1 MSEFAVR
8 IGLSSFLEKM
18 LTNSSSNAKS
28 SLKGRTLYDRALIAS
43 HREAVATLIA
53 AVFTM
58 VYFWAAIVIFEKSPE
73 TVLHMPLWFMA
84 SCVGGY
90 LFSVIAVLW
99 LVKRWFADIDLDEV
113 ANAYRQD
120 EEAT

>member
-8 IGLSSFLEKM
+8 IGLRSFFNKM
-18 LTNSSSNAKS
+18 STNSSSNAKS
-28 SLKGRTLYDRALIAS
+28 SLKGRALYDRALIAS

-53 AVFTM
+53 TVFTM
-58 VYFWAAIVIFEKSPE
+58 VYFWAAILIFEKSPE

-113 ANAYRQD
+113 ADAYRQD
-120 EEAT
+120 EEAK

>member
-8 IGLSSFLEKM
+8 IGLRSFFNKM
-18 LTNSSSNAKS
+18 STNSSSNAKS
-28 SLKGRTLYDRALIAS
+28 SLKGRALYDRALIAS

-58 VYFWAAIVIFEKSPE
+58 VYFWAAILIFEKSPE

-113 ANAYRQD
+113 ADAYRQD
-120 EEAT
+120 VEAK

>member
-8 IGLSSFLEKM
+8 IGLRSFFNKM
-18 LTNSSSNAKS
+18 STNSSSNAKS

-58 VYFWAAIVIFEKSPE
+58 VYFWAAILIFEKSPE

-113 ANAYRQD
+113 ADAYRQD
-120 EEAT
+120 VEAQ

>member
-8 IGLSSFLEKM
+8 IGLRSFFNKM
-18 LTNSSSNAKS
+18 STNSSSNAKS
-28 SLKGRTLYDRALIAS
+28 SLKGRALYDRALIAS

-58 VYFWAAIVIFEKSPE
+58 VYFWAAILIFEKSPE
-73 TVLHMPLWFMA
+73 TVLHMPLWLMA

-113 ANAYRQD
+113 ADAYRQD
-120 EEAT
+120 EEAK

>member
-8 IGLSSFLEKM
+8 IGLRSFFNKM
-18 LTNSSSNAKS
+18 STNSSSNAKS

-58 VYFWAAIVIFEKSPE
+58 VYFWAAILIFEKSPE

-113 ANAYRQD
+113 ADAYRQD
-120 EEAT
+120 EEAQ

>member
-8 IGLSSFLEKM
+8 IGLRSFFNKM
-18 LTNSSSNAKS
+18 STNSSSNAKS
-28 SLKGRTLYDRALIAS
+28 SLKGRALYDRALIAS

-58 VYFWAAIVIFEKSPE
+58 IYFWAAILIFEKSPE

-99 LVKRWFADIDLDEV
+99 LVKRWFVDMDLDEV
-113 ANAYRQD
+113 ADAYRQD
-120 EEAT
+120 EGGK

>member
-58 VYFWAAIVIFEKSPE
+58 VYFWAAIVIFERSPE

-120 EEAT
+120 KEAT

>member
-8 IGLSSFLEKM
+8 IGLRSFFNKM
-18 LTNSSSNAKS
+18 STNSSSNAKS

-58 VYFWAAIVIFEKSPE
+58 VYFWAAILIFEKSPE

-113 ANAYRQD
+113 ADAYRQD
-120 EEAT
+120 EEAK

>member
-8 IGLSSFLEKM
+8 IGLRSFFNKM
-18 LTNSSSNAKS
+18 STNSSSNAKS
-28 SLKGRTLYDRALIAS
+28 SLKGRALYDRALIAS
-43 HREAVATLIA
+43 HREAVVTLIA

-58 VYFWAAIVIFEKSPE
+58 IYFWAAILIFEKSPE

-99 LVKRWFADIDLDEV
+99 LVKRWFVDIDLDEV
-113 ANAYRQD
+113 ADAYRQD
-120 EEAT
+120 EGGK

>member
-8 IGLSSFLEKM
+8 IGLRSFFNKM
-18 LTNSSSNAKS
+18 STNSSSNAKS
-28 SLKGRTLYDRALIAS
+28 SLKGRALYDRALIAS
-43 HREAVATLIA
+43 LREAVATLIA

-58 VYFWAAIVIFEKSPE
+58 VYFWAAILIFEKSPE

-113 ANAYRQD
+113 ADAYRQD
-120 EEAT
+120 EEAK

>member
-8 IGLSSFLEKM
+8 IGLRSFFNKM
-18 LTNSSSNAKS
+18 STNSSSNAKS
-28 SLKGRTLYDRALIAS
+28 SLKGRALYDRALIAS

-58 VYFWAAIVIFEKSPE
+58 VYFWAAILIFEKSPE
-73 TVLHMPLWFMA
+73 TVLYMPLWFMA

-90 LFSVIAVLW
+90 LFSVSAVLW

-113 ANAYRQD
+113 ADAYRQD
-120 EEAT
+120 EEAQ

>member
-8 IGLSSFLEKM
+8 IGLRSFFNKM
-18 LTNSSSNAKS
+18 STNSSSNAKS

-58 VYFWAAIVIFEKSPE
+58 VYFWAAILIFEKSPE

-113 ANAYRQD
+113 ADAYRQD
-120 EEAT
+120 VEAK

>member
-8 IGLSSFLEKM
+8 IGLRSFFNKM
-18 LTNSSSNAKS
+18 STNSSSNAKS
-28 SLKGRTLYDRALIAS
+28 SLKGRALYDRALIAS
-43 HREAVATLIA
+43 HREAVVTLIA

-58 VYFWAAIVIFEKSPE
+58 IYFWAAILIFEKSPE

-113 ANAYRQD
+113 ADAYRQD
-120 EEAT
+120 EEAK

>member
-8 IGLSSFLEKM
+8 IGLRSFFNKM
-18 LTNSSSNAKS
+18 STNSSSNAKS
-28 SLKGRTLYDRALIAS
+28 SLKGRALYDRALIAS

-58 VYFWAAIVIFEKSPE
+58 VYFWAAILIFEKSPE

-113 ANAYRQD
+113 ADAYRQD
-120 EEAT
+120 EEAK

>member
-8 IGLSSFLEKM
+8 IGLRSFFNKM
-18 LTNSSSNAKS
+18 STNSSSNAKS
-28 SLKGRTLYDRALIAS
+28 SLKGRALYDRALIVS
-43 HREAVATLIA
+43 HREAVVTLIA

-58 VYFWAAIVIFEKSPE
+58 IYFWAAILIFEKSPE

-99 LVKRWFADIDLDEV
+99 LVKRWFVDIDLDEV
-113 ANAYRQD
+113 ADAYRQD
-120 EEAT
+120 EEAQ

>member
-1 MSEFAVR
+1 MNEFAVR

>member
-58 VYFWAAIVIFEKSPE
+58 VYFWAAIVIFERSPE

-120 EEAT
+120 EEAQ

>member
-8 IGLSSFLEKM
+8 IGLRSFFNKM
-18 LTNSSSNAKS
+18 STNSSSNAKS
-28 SLKGRTLYDRALIAS
+28 SLKGRALYDRALIVS
-43 HREAVATLIA
+43 HREAVVTLIA

-58 VYFWAAIVIFEKSPE
+58 IYFWAAILIFEKSPE

-84 SCVGGY
+84 SCVCGY

-99 LVKRWFADIDLDEV
+99 LVKRWFVDIDLDEV
-113 ANAYRQD
+113 ADAYRQD
-120 EEAT
+120 EEAQ

>member
-8 IGLSSFLEKM
+8 IGLRSFFNKM
-18 LTNSSSNAKS
+18 STNSSSNAKS
-28 SLKGRTLYDRALIAS
+28 SLKGRALYDRALIAS

-58 VYFWAAIVIFEKSPE
+58 IYFWAAILIFEKSPE

-99 LVKRWFADIDLDEV
+99 LVKRWFVDIDLDEV
-113 ANAYRQD
+113 ADAYRQD
-120 EEAT
+120 EEFK

>member
-8 IGLSSFLEKM
+8 IGLRSFFNKM
-18 LTNSSSNAKS
+18 STNSSSNAKS
-28 SLKGRTLYDRALIAS
+28 SLKGRALYDRALIAS
-43 HREAVATLIA
+43 HREAVVTLIA

-58 VYFWAAIVIFEKSPE
+58 IDFWAAILIFEKSPE

-113 ANAYRQD
+113 ADAYRQD
-120 EEAT
+120 EEAK

>member
-8 IGLSSFLEKM
+8 IGLRSFFNKM
-18 LTNSSSNAKS
+18 STNSSSNAKS
-28 SLKGRTLYDRALIAS
+28 SLKGRALYDRALIAS
-43 HREAVATLIA
+43 HREAVVTLIA

-58 VYFWAAIVIFEKSPE
+58 IYFWAAILIFEQSPE

-99 LVKRWFADIDLDEV
+99 LVKRWFVDIDLDEV
-113 ANAYRQD
+113 ADAYRQD
-120 EEAT
+120 EEAQ

>member
-8 IGLSSFLEKM
+8 IGLRSFFNKM
-18 LTNSSSNAKS
+18 STNSSSNAKS
-28 SLKGRTLYDRALIAS
+28 SLKGRALYDRALIAS

-58 VYFWAAIVIFEKSPE
+58 VYFWAAILIFEKSPE

-113 ANAYRQD
+113 ADAYRQD
-120 EEAT
+120 EEVN

>member
-1 MSEFAVR
+1 MS
-8 IGLSSFLEKM
+8 
-18 LTNSSSNAKS
+18 TNSSSNAKS
-28 SLKGRTLYDRALIAS
+28 SLKGRALYDRALIAS

-58 VYFWAAIVIFEKSPE
+58 VYFWAAILIFEKSPE

-99 LVKRWFADIDLDEV
+99 LVKRWFVDIDLDEV
-113 ANAYRQD
+113 ADAYRQD
-120 EEAT
+120 EGGK

>member
-1 MSEFAVR
+1 MS
-8 IGLSSFLEKM
+8 
-18 LTNSSSNAKS
+18 TNSSSNAKS
-28 SLKGRTLYDRALIAS
+28 SLKGRALYDRALIAS

-58 VYFWAAIVIFEKSPE
+58 VYFWAAILIFEKSPE
-73 TVLHMPLWFMA
+73 TVLYMPLWFMA

-90 LFSVIAVLW
+90 LFSVSAVLW

-113 ANAYRQD
+113 ADAYRQD
-120 EEAT
+120 EEAK

>member
-1 MSEFAVR
+1 MSEFSVR
-8 IGLSSFLEKM
+8 IGLRSFFNKM
-18 LTNSSSNAKS
+18 STNSSSNAKS
-28 SLKGRTLYDRALIAS
+28 SLKGRALYDRALIAS

-58 VYFWAAIVIFEKSPE
+58 VYFWAAILIFEKSPE

-113 ANAYRQD
+113 ADAYRQD
-120 EEAT
+120 EEAK

>member
-8 IGLSSFLEKM
+8 IGLRSFFNKM
-18 LTNSSSNAKS
+18 STNSSSNAKS
-28 SLKGRTLYDRALIAS
+28 SLKGRALYDRALIAS
-43 HREAVATLIA
+43 HREAVVTLIA

-58 VYFWAAIVIFEKSPE
+58 IYFWAAILIFEKSPE

-99 LVKRWFADIDLDEV
+99 LVKRWFVDIDLDEV
-113 ANAYRQD
+113 ADAYRQD
-120 EEAT
+120 EEAQ

>member
-8 IGLSSFLEKM
+8 IGLRSFFNKM
-18 LTNSSSNAKS
+18 STNSSSNAKS
-28 SLKGRTLYDRALIAS
+28 SLKGRALYDRALIAS

-58 VYFWAAIVIFEKSPE
+58 VYFWAAILIFEKSPE
-73 TVLHMPLWFMA
+73 TVLYMPLWFMA

-90 LFSVIAVLW
+90 LFSVSAVLW

-113 ANAYRQD
+113 ADAYRQD
-120 EEAT
+120 EEAK

>member
-8 IGLSSFLEKM
+8 IGLRSFFNKM
-18 LTNSSSNAKS
+18 STNSSSNAKS
-28 SLKGRTLYDRALIAS
+28 SLKGRALYDRALIAS
-43 HREAVATLIA
+43 HREAVVTLIA

-58 VYFWAAIVIFEKSPE
+58 IYFWAAILIFDKSPE

-99 LVKRWFADIDLDEV
+99 LVKRWFVDIDLDEV
-113 ANAYRQD
+113 ADAYRQD
-120 EEAT
+120 EEAQ

>member
-8 IGLSSFLEKM
+8 IGLRSFFNKM
-18 LTNSSSNAKS
+18 STNSSSNAKS
-28 SLKGRTLYDRALIAS
+28 SLKGRALYDRALIAS
-43 HREAVATLIA
+43 HREAVVTLIA

-58 VYFWAAIVIFEKSPE
+58 IYFWAAILIFEKSPE

-90 LFSVIAVLW
+90 LFSVSAVLW

-113 ANAYRQD
+113 ADAYRQD
-120 EEAT
+120 EEAQ